1 MQRTVAQHAVAT
13 SAADGI
19 DAPTDAS
26 AAASAPPH
34 PADAA
39 TPAKASSGNWIQARL
54 DQLKNSVKKHF
65 APQLTE
71 LKSKLTTSAS
81 FSRDRIRTSGEQLQ
95 PALSKAKGG
104 VVGLTRRVSHTS
116 AHMQQQ
122 VEALLG
128 ARLVHDLFVTKKH
141 AVEDDRSQFV
151 MDSKASPTHF
161 VASAHNLV
169 GWYDA
174 PNSTYA
180 CSMSSVAAIC
190 MDMPHVLYTIVAF
203 TGCVATYTRCSA
215 VNRGMRH
222 HLLAEP
228 RLHRYCVRVGG
239 LPASLRLPFWQ
250 HVSGSKELQQTS
262 SVDYLT
268 YQHDAKLKGEWVE
281 AIYIDVR
288 RTYGRVAIE
297 SSASG
302 LSDGLFSR
310 NNAMDHSDQ
319 DIQSQLT
326 GILLALA
333 SRYPLVGYCQGMD
346 YIAAHLLQHVI
357 SHSTQ
362 ATAASALSAVPL
374 SSKAQRLVEE
384 EETSFWLFVALLDQY
399 GLEAMFRY

>member
-1 MQRTVAQHAVAT
+1 MQRAVAQHAVAT

-19 DAPTDAS
+19 DAPTDES
-26 AAASAPPH
+26 AAASAPSR

-161 VASAHNLV
+161 L
-169 GWYDA
+169 
-174 PNSTYA
+174 
-180 CSMSSVAAIC
+180 
-190 MDMPHVLYTIVAF
+190 AF
-203 TGCVATYTRCSA
+203 FCLWS
-215 VNRGMRH
+215 
-222 HLLAEP
+222 
-228 RLHRYCVRVGG
+228 
-239 LPASLRLPFWQ
+239 F
-250 HVSGSKELQQTS
+250 
-262 SVDYLT
+262 
-268 YQHDAKLKGEWVE
+268 
-281 AIYIDVR
+281 R
-288 RTYGRVAIE
+288 RI
-297 SSASG
+297 
-302 LSDGLFSR
+302 
-310 NNAMDHSDQ
+310 
-319 DIQSQLT
+319 IQ
-326 GILLALA
+326 
-333 SRYPLVGYCQGMD
+333 
-346 YIAAHLLQHVI
+346 
-357 SHSTQ
+357 
-362 ATAASALSAVPL
+362 ALSAVPL

-399 GLEAMFRY
+399 GLEAMFSIDNMWDIFMAEKSWKILFRVALALLSMCEAHLLQQPIDSASRFLNTFATHLPMLEPHVLLPTALRIKVTNRHLANLSLGFDSTQPLP

>member
-1 MQRTVAQHAVAT
+1 MQRAVAQHAVAT

-19 DAPTDAS
+19 DAPTDES
-26 AAASAPPH
+26 AAASAPPR

-161 VASAHNLV
+161 L
-169 GWYDA
+169 
-174 PNSTYA
+174 
-180 CSMSSVAAIC
+180 
-190 MDMPHVLYTIVAF
+190 AF
-203 TGCVATYTRCSA
+203 FCLWSFKR
-215 VNRGMRH
+215 
-222 HLLAEP
+222 
-228 RLHRYCVRVGG
+228 
-239 LPASLRLPFWQ
+239 
-250 HVSGSKELQQTS
+250 
-262 SVDYLT
+262 
-268 YQHDAKLKGEWVE
+268 
-281 AIYIDVR
+281 I
-288 RTYGRVAIE
+288 
-297 SSASG
+297 
-302 LSDGLFSR
+302 
-310 NNAMDHSDQ
+310 
-319 DIQSQLT
+319 IQ
-326 GILLALA
+326 
-333 SRYPLVGYCQGMD
+333 
-346 YIAAHLLQHVI
+346 
-357 SHSTQ
+357 
-362 ATAASALSAVPL
+362 ALSAVPL

-399 GLEAMFRY
+399 GLEAMFSIDNMWDIFMAEKSWKILFRVALALLSMCEAHLLQQPIDSASRFLNTFATHLPMLEPHVLLPTALRIKVTNRHLANLSLGFDSTQPLP

>member
-161 VASAHNLV
+161 
-169 GWYDA
+169 
-174 PNSTYA
+174 
-180 CSMSSVAAIC
+180 
-190 MDMPHVLYTIVAF
+190 
-203 TGCVATYTRCSA
+203 
-215 VNRGMRH
+215 
-222 HLLAEP
+222 
-228 RLHRYCVRVGG
+228 
-239 LPASLRLPFWQ
+239 
-250 HVSGSKELQQTS
+250 
-262 SVDYLT
+262 
-268 YQHDAKLKGEWVE
+268 
-281 AIYIDVR
+281 
-288 RTYGRVAIE
+288 
-297 SSASG
+297 
-302 LSDGLFSR
+302 
-310 NNAMDHSDQ
+310 
-319 DIQSQLT
+319 
-326 GILLALA
+326 
-333 SRYPLVGYCQGMD
+333 
-346 YIAAHLLQHVI
+346 
-357 SHSTQ
+357 
-362 ATAASALSAVPL
+362 ALSAVPL

-399 GLEAMFRY
+399 GLEAMFSPGLSKLHLHCYQFNRFLQLGLPKLHAHFEVEGMSVQMYLVGWFQTLFLYLNALPRHSIDNMWDIFMAEKSWKILFRVALALLSMCEAHLLQQPIDSASRFLNTFATHLPMLEPYVLVPTALRIKVTNRHLADLSLGFDSTQPLP